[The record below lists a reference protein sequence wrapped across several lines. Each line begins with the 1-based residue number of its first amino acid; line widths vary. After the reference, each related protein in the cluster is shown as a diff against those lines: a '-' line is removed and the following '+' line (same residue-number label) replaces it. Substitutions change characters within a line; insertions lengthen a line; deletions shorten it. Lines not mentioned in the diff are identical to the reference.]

1 MLDTGH
7 DSART
12 LLRVRALSKHFG
24 GTKALESVD
33 FDLRAGEV
41 HALLGENGAG
51 KSTLIKV
58 LGGIHTPDSGEID
71 WPAAGEAGL
80 AFVHQDLGLV
90 DTASVAE
97 NFGIGAGFRQ
107 IGPFIDWAATE
118 RAVVEALDALGVHLD
133 PRRLAGHLSSAEK
146 AMLAIARALALKAE
160 ILILDEPT
168 ATLPNSDVTR
178 LHDAVHTLKS
188 KGIGIV
194 YVTHRLSEVFEI
206 ADRVTVLRD
215 GRLAYTGPVS
225 DCDDR
230 SLVDHIVG
238 RKVGS
243 LYPERRTPRGET
255 ILGIEALSSKTVGPV
270 SFNLAEGEILGL
282 VGLRNAGQDTCG
294 RLIAGVLKP
303 KSGAVRI
310 GGSPVP
316 PGRVDAA
323 IRHGIGFVSS
333 KRLEESLFVGM
344 TLTENLFPEPR
355 HNALDWVN
363 GKREVSKAQSLLDRY
378 RVRPPRPGALVSSLS
393 GGNQQKVVL
402 ARWSDRSVRVLV
414 LEEPTI
420 GVDVGARADA
430 YAILSEAVGLGQG
443 VIVVSSDFEEV
454 AGLCDR
460 ALVFREGRIAAEL
473 TGSEITTP
481 RLLETAGGRAA

>member
-1 MLDTGH
+1 MTTGTKNPP
-7 DSART
+7 RT
-12 LLRVRALSKHFG
+12 LLGVRGLSKHFG
-24 GTKALESVD
+24 GTKALDAVD
-33 FDLRAGEV
+33 FDLRPGEV

-58 LGGIHTPDSGEID
+58 LSGLYRPDAGEID
-71 WPAAGEAGL
+71 WPPAGPEGL

-97 NFGIGAGFRQ
+97 NFGLGAGFRHR
-107 IGPFIDWAATE
+107 GPFIDWTATE
-118 RAVVEALDALGVHLD
+118 RAVAEALGRLDVHLE
-133 PRRLAGHLSSAEK
+133 PRRLVGHLSPAEK
-146 AMLAIARALALKAE
+146 AMLAITRALARNADV
-160 ILILDEPT
+160 LILDEPT
-168 ATLPNSDVTR
+168 ATLPNSDVRR
-178 LHDAVHTLKS
+178 LHDAVRALAAR
-188 KGIGIV
+188 GIGII
-194 YVTHRLSEVFEI
+194 YVTHRLGEVFEI

-215 GRLAYTGPVS
+215 GRRVFTGEAS
-225 DCDDR
+225 ECDDR

-243 LYPERRTPRGET
+243 LYPDRKGVRGRTVLEVDG
-255 ILGIEALSSKTVGPV
+255 LVSKSVGPV
-270 SFNLAEGEILGL
+270 SFDLAEGEILGL

-294 RLIAGVLKP
+294 RLVAGVLRP
-303 KSGAVRI
+303 RGGAVRL
-310 GGSPVP
+310 GGRAVP

-323 IRHGIGFVSS
+323 IGRGIGFVSS

-344 TLTENLFPEPR
+344 SLSENLFPDPR
-355 HNALDWVN
+355 HNGLDRIN
-363 GKREVSKAQSLLDRY
+363 TGAERDRAQSVLDRY
-378 RVRPPRPGALVSSLS
+378 GVRPPRPKALVSSLS

-402 ARWSDRSVRVLV
+402 ARWSDRQVRVLV

-430 YAILSEAVGLGQG
+430 YAILSEAVSLGQG

-473 TGSEITTP
+473 EGGDITP
-481 RLLETAGGRAA
+481 SRLLETAGGRAA

>member
-1 MLDTGH
+1 MPDAP
-7 DSART
+7 SYAPRT
-12 LLRVRALSKHFG
+12 LLGVRGLSKHFG
-24 GTKALESVD
+24 GTRALDAVD
-33 FDLRAGEV
+33 FDLRPGEV

-58 LGGIHTPDSGEID
+58 LSGLYKADYGDIR
-71 WPAAGEAGL
+71 WPPAGPSGL

-97 NFGIGAGFRQ
+97 NFGLGAGFMRR
-107 IGPFIDWAATE
+107 GPLIDWAATE
-118 RAVVEALDALGVHLD
+118 RAVSAALSRLDVHLD
-133 PRRLAGHLSSAEK
+133 PRRLTGHLSPAEK
-146 AMLAIARALALKAE
+146 AMLAIARALSRNADV
-160 ILILDEPT
+160 LILDEPT
-168 ATLPNSDVTR
+168 ATLPNSDVAR
-178 LHDAVHTLKS
+178 LHEAVRALAS
-188 KGIGIV
+188 RGIGII
-194 YVTHRLSEVFEI
+194 YVTHRLGEVFEI

-215 GRLAYTGPVS
+215 GRRVFTGGVA

-243 LYPERRTPRGET
+243 LYPDRRRARGRTVLEV
-255 ILGIEALSSKTVGPV
+255 EALSSKSIGPV
-270 SFNLAEGEILGL
+270 SLDVAEGEILGL

-294 RLIAGVLKP
+294 RLIAGVLRP
-303 KSGAVRI
+303 RSGTVRV
-310 GGSPVP
+310 GGRAVP
-316 PGRVDAA
+316 PGRVDVA

-344 TLTENLFPEPR
+344 SLAENLFPEPR
-355 HNALDWVN
+355 HNGLDWVN
-363 GKREVSKAQSLLDRY
+363 TRQEKGRAQSLIDSY
-378 RVRPPRPGALVSSLS
+378 RVRPPRPAALVSALS

-402 ARWSDRSVRVLV
+402 ARWSDRSVKVLV

-430 YAILSEAVGLGQG
+430 YAILSEAVTLGQG

-460 ALVFREGRIAAEL
+460 ALVFRDGRIAAEL
-473 TGSEITTP
+473 AGDEITP
-481 RLLETAGGRAA
+481 SNLLATAGGRAA